1 MENYGIGPRVALVPR
16 YDAAPLEKSGLDLSA
31 AGDKALF
38 NIPFKCN
45 VVYAG
50 CVVTTVIDGAAVV
63 KFDKR
68 HTAGG
73 DTGRTDGTIANI
85 TIPTATAIG
94 ECIYDK
100 VAQSS
105 LTRAAAELFVAAA
118 TCQAGGGFWDGT
130 NCQPHS
136 YGELEPGNEVVVQII
151 SGTTGKFQPILVVD
165 MLGETMSNL
174 ENMTE
179 TA

>member
-1 MENYGIGPRVALVPR
+1 MENYGIGPRVALIPR
-16 YDAAPLEKSGLDLSA
+16 YADATLEVTGLDLSA
-31 AGDKALF
+31 TGDKALF

-50 CVVTTVIDGAAVV
+50 CVVTTVIDGDAVV

-73 DTGRTDGTIANI
+73 DTGRTDGSIANI
-85 TIPTATAIG
+85 AIPSATAIG
-94 ECIYDK
+94 EGLYDK
-100 VAQSS
+100 AAQGS
-105 LTRAAAELFVAAA
+105 LTRAAAAAFVAAA
-118 TCQAGGGFWDGT
+118 TCQAGGGFWDGI

-165 MLGETMSNL
+165 MLGETMTNL

-179 TA
+179 TV